1 MNDFNLREYLK
12 HNPLLKENITKAYI
26 NGHEDYHDLY
36 LTNDEDLNKLLADYK
51 EDGDNWEP
59 EYIIDLDPGMYQM
72 IYWNDEGPDG
82 DSYDSKLDYVQKSI
96 MNFWGEDQFIEK
108 FGIEDEIDAAG
119 DNWGSVFDKH
129 VEDNLDM
136 YFEELNKYIEDSYP
150 DKDSASGVVLLVNGK
165 VVAGKA

>member
-1 MNDFNLREYLK
+1 M
-12 HNPLLKENITKAYI
+12 
-26 NGHEDYHDLY
+26 
-36 LTNDEDLNKLLADYK
+36 ADTS
-51 EDGDNWEP
+51 
-59 EYIIDLDPGMYQM
+59 YIIDLDPGMYQM
-72 IYWNDEGPDG
+72 IYWNDDGPDG

-108 FGIEDEIDAAG
+108 FGIEDEMDAAG
-119 DNWGSVFDKH
+119 DNWESVFNKH

-150 DKDSASGVVLLVNGK
+150 DGDSASGVVLLVNGK